1 MKKLILFFF
10 IVAITA
16 VGFIL
21 IAFSE
26 KKESM
31 ITITGKAEKKSFV
44 VMELF
49 TSQGCSSCPAADKVL
64 ETYVLQNDEQI
75 IPLSF
80 HVDYWNRLGWIDS
93 FSNQKY
99 TQRQNEY
106 ASKFNLESVYTP
118 QLIINGQKQLVGSD
132 KDMIAAMVSDE
143 LNEIPPIN
151 INIIKTKTNDSKIII
166 DYAVDL
172 FVANTNIN
180 AALVQDKVFT
190 QIKAGENKG
199 IKMYNYNIV
208 RDFSSDQLK
217 NKTGTCVLQIPPG
230 NTSAGF
236 HIVLFIQQKGYGKI
250 IAVAQRLL

>member
-1 MKKLILFFF
+1 MKKFILLLC
-10 IVAITA
+10 IVAMAA

-26 KKESM
+26 KKKSI
-31 ITITGKAEKKSFV
+31 ITMTGKAEKKSFA

-49 TSQGCSSCPAADKVL
+49 TSQGCSSCPAADKIL
-64 ETYVLQNDEQI
+64 ETYVLQKDEQI

-80 HVDYWNRLGWIDS
+80 HVDYWNRLGWVDP

-106 ASKFNLESVYTP
+106 ALKFNLESVYTP

-132 KDMIAAMVSDE
+132 KDKIAEMVPDT

-151 INIIKTKTNDSKIII
+151 INIIKTKTNDSRIII
-166 DYAVDL
+166 DYTVDL
-172 FVANTNIN
+172 FVANTNIY
-180 AALVQDKVFT
+180 AALVQDKAFT
-190 QIKAGENKG
+190 QIKAGENTG

-208 RDFSSDQLK
+208 RDFSSNQFK
-217 NKTGTCVLQIPPG
+217 SKTGTCVLQLPPG
-230 NTSAGF
+230 NTTAGF
-236 HIVLFIQQKGYGKI
+236 HIVLFIQEKGYGKI
-250 IAVAQRLL
+250 IAVAQRIL